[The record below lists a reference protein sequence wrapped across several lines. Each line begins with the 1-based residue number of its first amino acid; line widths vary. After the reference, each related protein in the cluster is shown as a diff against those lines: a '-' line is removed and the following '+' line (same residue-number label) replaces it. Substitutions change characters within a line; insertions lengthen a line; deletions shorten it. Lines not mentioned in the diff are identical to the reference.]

1 MPKYL
6 LLAEK
11 ISKNIKQDSSSNYL
25 KSLLKSLNNLIIEIK
40 KAITGTE
47 LKFLYNFLDFGGSL
61 LNLQDEVLL
70 KFDSSLIP
78 SYKNEEEFI
87 LWLADFID
95 RITIDT
101 SKGDYPIKKNLA
113 NLSSIAEKLMYRY

>member
-11 ISKNIKQDSSSNYL
+11 ISKNIKQDSSSNY
-25 KSLLKSLNNLIIEIK
+25 LKSLNNLIIEIK

-61 LNLQDEVLL
+61 GRVKLEVRH
-70 KFDSSLIP
+70 KP
-78 SYKNEEEFI
+78 PN
-87 LWLADFID
+87 
-95 RITIDT
+95 
-101 SKGDYPIKKNLA
+101 
-113 NLSSIAEKLMYRY
+113 

>member
-25 KSLLKSLNNLIIEIK
+25 KSLNNLIIEIK

-47 LKFLYNFLDFGGSL
+47 LKFLYNFLCTR
-61 LNLQDEVLL
+61 Q
-70 KFDSSLIP
+70 K
-78 SYKNEEEFI
+78 
-87 LWLADFID
+87 
-95 RITIDT
+95 
-101 SKGDYPIKKNLA
+101 
-113 NLSSIAEKLMYRY
+113 